1 MTHSADTQ
9 AQHVGMHAARALVRH
24 HGGAAAVAHLM
35 PRPDGTPKLAT
46 TVAHELACTGQYKLG
61 LVDAMELSAGTGGMQ
76 ILNAFAEL
84 MGCVVF
90 RLPSAD
96 ATDADVMQR
105 VSLSAKEFA
114 EFVAE
119 VSADASDGDISLNDM
134 TRIRKEGG
142 ELIQAVQNLMAHL
155 QALHEAQHR

>member
-1 MTHSADTQ
+1 MSNPADSH
-9 AQHVGMHAARALVRH
+9 ASHVIMHAARALVRH

-35 PRPDGTPKLAT
+35 PRPDGAPKLAT
-46 TVAHELACTGQYKLG
+46 TVMHELSCTRLNKLG
-61 LVDAMELSAGTGGMQ
+61 LVDAVELSAGTGGMQ

-96 ATDADVMQR
+96 AMDADVMQR

-119 VSADASDGDISLNDM
+119 VSADASDGDISMNEM
-134 TRIRKEGG
+134 ARIRKEGG

-155 QALHEAQHR
+155 QSMHESQQR